1 MSIIFIPKIPREFEG
16 CSLLQKR
23 EVREVL
29 FYGTKWT
36 TEQVSTVVE
45 LRALNCTYAEM
56 SEILDSSPH
65 KIYSCIENKNL
76 QQKIDKRRKELIAEA
91 LK

>member
-1 MSIIFIPKIPREFEG
+1 MSIIFRPKIPREFEG
-16 CSLLQKR
+16 CSKLQK
-23 EVREVL
+23 REVL

-36 TEQVSTVVE
+36 ASQVSTVIK

-56 SEILDSSPH
+56 SEILDSSPY
-65 KIYSCIENKNL
+65 KIYSCIANKKL
-76 QQKIDKRRKELIAEA
+76 EPEITRRRKEHLEEA

>member
-23 EVREVL
+23 EVL

-36 TEQVSTVVE
+36 TEQVNTVVE

-56 SEILDSSPH
+56 SEILDSSPY

-76 QQKIDKRRKELIAEA
+76 QQKIDKRREELIAEA